1 MREYEQKLAPIF
13 ELVDQKQSST
23 RLIQYFKNQKWC
35 QISKNSQISKSC
47 VFTVRTSVPAD
58 SPCPAGRGCAQ
69 PCRHPQSQDDFI
81 QIEIGMGGNE
91 WACSNKQRI
100 CPFPGLDLGLTTQ
113 KDRRVWSGKGR

>member
-1 MREYEQKLAPIF
+1 MTARVAPRKRAPRSKRRAGHCSRQSYDTWCVSEQDKL
-13 ELVDQKQSST
+13 ELTLDG
-23 RLIQYFKNQKWC
+23 LEG
-35 QISKNSQISKSC
+35 
-47 VFTVRTSVPAD
+47 RTAR
-58 SPCPAGRGCAQ
+58 RGYAQ